1 MLEKFKNLFEKNLK
15 TQSDVY
21 IIEDKSL
28 KENQSQTNNIFS
40 DKWSSLNDEGLEK
53 QNRAFDFQKKWYL
66 NLYGFA
72 NEKELQKFLANQSII
87 VDAGCGLGYKSKWF
101 SDLSPSSIVIGI
113 DFSDSVFFAQK
124 KYQNKENLFFVKGDI
139 ANTKIKNESID
150 FVSCDQVIHHTENP
164 LSTMKELSR
173 ILKFN
178 SEIAVYVYAKKAIPR
193 ELLDEYFRK
202 RTKSVSNDEMWEFSE
217 QLTELGKR
225 LTDLN
230 IEFETPS
237 IPLLGIKGGKIDI
250 QRFIYWNFIKCFWN
264 EKLGKSISINTNYDW
279 YAPSNAE
286 RYSKEEFLR
295 MINICNFTAEYFHS
309 EDACYSGRFA
319 KTL

>member
-1 MLEKFKNLFEKNLK
+1 MLEKFKILFEKNL
-15 TQSDVY
+15 QIQEDVY
-21 IIEDKSL
+21 ISEDKSS
-28 KENQSQTNNIFS
+28 KENQLQTNSIFT
-40 DKWSSLNDEGLEK
+40 DKWSKLNDEELKK
-53 QNRAFDFQKKWYL
+53 QNRVFNHQKKWYL
-66 NLYGFA
+66 DLYGFA
-72 NEKELQKFLANQSII
+72 SEKELQKFLSKKEVII
-87 VDAGCGLGYKSKWF
+87 DAGCGLGYKAKWF
-101 SDLSPSSIVIGI
+101 SDLSPNSLIVGI
-113 DFSDSVFFAQK
+113 DFSNSVFHAQK
-124 KYQNKENLFFVKGDI
+124 KYKGTDNLFFVKGDI
-139 ANTKIKNESID
+139 ANTKIKNESVD

-164 LSTMKELSR
+164 LLTMKELSR

-178 SEIAVYVYAKKAIPR
+178 SELAVYVYAKKAIPR

-230 IEFETPS
+230 IEFEAPS

-264 EKLGKSISINTNYDW
+264 KDLGRDLSTLGNYDW

-286 RYSKEEFLR
+286 RYSEEEFLS
-295 MINICNFTAEYFHS
+295 MISDCGLSVQYMHS
-309 EDACYSGRFA
+309 EEACYSGRFT
-319 KTL
+319 KIL